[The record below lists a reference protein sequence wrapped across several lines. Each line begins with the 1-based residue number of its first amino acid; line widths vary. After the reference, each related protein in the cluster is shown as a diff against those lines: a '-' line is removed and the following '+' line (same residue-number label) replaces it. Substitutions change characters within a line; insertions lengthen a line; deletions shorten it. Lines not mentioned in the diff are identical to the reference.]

1 MSAPTRDD
9 ILKSIKYH
17 LDSAKSWG
25 GIHGDFLVAAKH
37 QIKAEV
43 MIELI
48 ESHDCGSI
56 GGFDPEDPKYG
67 KHGDVYSRYE
77 WIKRKHK
84 S

>member
-1 MSAPTRDD
+1 M
-9 ILKSIKYH
+9 
-17 LDSAKSWG
+17 
-25 GIHGDFLVAAKH
+25 AAKH